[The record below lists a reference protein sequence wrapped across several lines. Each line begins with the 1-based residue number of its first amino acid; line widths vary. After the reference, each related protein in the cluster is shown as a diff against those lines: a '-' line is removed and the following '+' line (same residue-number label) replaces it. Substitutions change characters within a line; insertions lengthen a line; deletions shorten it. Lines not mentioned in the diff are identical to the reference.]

1 MILLY
6 RRLLYGE
13 YHIYDHTFKALF
25 SRPEIIRNFLTG
37 FLDDMEFINDV
48 DFDRI
53 ETPATSFITDTF

>member
-1 MILLY
+1 ME
-6 RRLLYGE
+6 E